1 MQWRVPN
8 DAWFLL
14 PAPAVP
20 DRDGAEAAAV
30 TVRVGNGVRGGVYRS
45 SAPAAAWAMRVA
57 TASGC
62 DT

>member
-1 MQWRVPN
+1 VQRRVPN

-30 TVRVGNGVRGGVYRS
+30 TVRGWHGAGGGVYR

-57 TASGC
+57 TGSGC